1 MPQLTANSLKLA
13 RAMAGPESQLAFKIL
28 DTVTA
33 RNGAVY
39 FILSAGT
46 KELHSIHD
54 GNKKNIAYTFHNTKP
69 DRKV

>member
-13 RAMAGPESQLAFKIL
+13 IRAMAEPETQLAFKIL

-46 KELHSIHD
+46 KVFDSILEW
-54 GNKKNIAYTFHNTKP
+54 K
-69 DRKV
+69 